1 MFNSKKIK
9 TLERENKNLKRQL
22 EEEINDLI
30 LILEQIQETN
40 NTAMQ
45 WKHRQKRKSQVQFPH
60 RPNPVLQKRLLDKQ
74 SCLIVTPKKQKV
86 KPMEEL

>member
-45 WKHRQKRKSQVQFPH
+45 WKHRQKTINNSIYLATERMAEKKKELGTIS
-60 RPNPVLQKRLLDKQ
+60 
-74 SCLIVTPKKQKV
+74 TPS
-86 KPMEEL
+86 

>member
-45 WKHRQKRKSQVQFPH
+45 WKHRQKTINNKIDLATERMAEKKKELGTIS
-60 RPNPVLQKRLLDKQ
+60 
-74 SCLIVTPKKQKV
+74 TPS
-86 KPMEEL
+86 

>member
-45 WKHRQKRKSQVQFPH
+45 WKHRQKTINNTIDLAIERMAEKKKELGTIS
-60 RPNPVLQKRLLDKQ
+60 
-74 SCLIVTPKKQKV
+74 TP
-86 KPMEEL
+86 

>member
-30 LILEQIQETN
+30 LILEQIRETN
-40 NTAMQ
+40 NASMQ
-45 WKHRQKRKSQVQFPH
+45 WKH
-60 RPNPVLQKRLLDKQ
+60 
-74 SCLIVTPKKQKV
+74 KQKTINSTIDLTV
-86 KPMEEL
+86 ERMAQKKIELGTISTPS

>member
-45 WKHRQKRKSQVQFPH
+45 WKHRQKTINNTIDLAIERMAEKKKELGTIS
-60 RPNPVLQKRLLDKQ
+60 
-74 SCLIVTPKKQKV
+74 TPS
-86 KPMEEL
+86 

>member
-45 WKHRQKRKSQVQFPH
+45 WKHRQKTINNTIDLATERMAEKNGH
-60 RPNPVLQKRLLDKQ
+60 KRQ
-74 SCLIVTPKKQKV
+74 QI
-86 KPMEEL
+86 

>member
-45 WKHRQKRKSQVQFPH
+45 WKHRQKTINNTIDLATERMAEKKKELGTIS
-60 RPNPVLQKRLLDKQ
+60 
-74 SCLIVTPKKQKV
+74 TPS
-86 KPMEEL
+86 

>member
-30 LILEQIQETN
+30 LILE
-40 NTAMQ
+40 
-45 WKHRQKRKSQVQFPH
+45 
-60 RPNPVLQKRLLDKQ
+60 
-74 SCLIVTPKKQKV
+74 
-86 KPMEEL
+86 